1 MITGV
6 ISVCKRWI
14 YRRVKTRQMAL
25 PLGCKPQILGGGWL
39 DETPILD
46 EGRQIKLVTRNVDKD
61 QNTYYV
67 NICILYMVYMY
78 IVYIHTLAYTY
89 IHYISFQRDVQ

>member
-1 MITGV
+1 
-6 ISVCKRWI
+6 
-14 YRRVKTRQMAL
+14 MAKMGFL
-25 PLGCKPQILGGGWL
+25 HTQTDQVLIE

-67 NICILYMVYMY
+67 NICIWCIY
-78 IVYIHTLAYTY
+78 IYNIYTYTY
-89 IHYISFQRDVQ
+89 IHIHTLYFIPTGRAVGTLDI

>member
-1 MITGV
+1 
-6 ISVCKRWI
+6 
-14 YRRVKTRQMAL
+14 MAKMGFL
-25 PLGCKPQILGGGWL
+25 HTQTDQVLIE

-67 NICILYMVYMY
+67 NICIWCIY
-78 IVYIHTLAYTY
+78 IVYIHTLTYTY